1 MATKKVNLDESQR
14 LDITVRRGDSFS
26 LVITFKNSS
35 GTALALTTLGYEWQM
50 EVRTPQNNQSLSSM
64 VLASSNTLGTTQL
77 TSAGNVAL
85 LEDFVTDNDGKL
97 TISAGYLAMKQV
109 PQGVYVYDLQYKDQS
124 TSPVTVKTV
133 LRGNFIVNPDVTT
146 SHS

>member
-26 LVITFKNSS
+26 LVITFKNSA

-50 EVRTPQNNQSLSSM
+50 EVRTPQNNQLLSSM
-64 VLASSNTLGTTQL
+64 VLASSNTLGTTQM

-97 TISAGYLAMKQV
+97 TISAGYLAMKEV

-124 TSPVTVKTV
+124 TSPDTVKTV

>member
-26 LVITFKNSS
+26 LVITFKNSE
-35 GTALALTTLGYEWQM
+35 GTALSLTTLGYTWQM
-50 EVRTPQNNQSLSSM
+50 EVRTPQNNQLLSSM
-64 VLASSNTLGTTQL
+64 VLVSPNTLGTNEGANAPLMEAFGTDDV
-77 TSAGNVAL
+77 GN
-85 LEDFVTDNDGKL
+85 L
-97 TISAGYLAMKQV
+97 TISAGYPAMKQV

-124 TSPVTVKTV
+124 TSPETVKTV

>member
-14 LDITVRRGDSFS
+14 LDITVRRGVSFS
-26 LVITFKNSS
+26 LVITFKNSA

-50 EVRTPQNNQSLSSM
+50 EVRTPQNNQLLSSM
-64 VLASSNTLGTTQL
+64 VLASSNTLGTTQM

-97 TISAGYLAMKQV
+97 TISAGYLAMKEV

-124 TSPVTVKTV
+124 TSPDTVKTV

>member
-26 LVITFKNSS
+26 LVITFKNSA

-50 EVRTPQNNQSLSSM
+50 EVRTPQNNQLLSSM
-64 VLASSNTLGTTQL
+64 VLASSNTLGTTQM

-85 LEDFVTDNDGKL
+85 LEDFVTDDDGKL
-97 TISAGYLAMKQV
+97 TISAGYLAMKEV

-124 TSPVTVKTV
+124 TSPNTVKTV